1 MFRVNYGVKER
12 FTFYFKKRGDSC
24 FFSDYVYT
32 VLLSLH
38 ETSYTQFT
46 GLLSRWN
53 EVADAV

>member
-1 MFRVNYGVKER
+1 MD
-12 FTFYFKKRGDSC
+12 FKKRGDSC